1 MFRNK
6 PLVKKLNT
14 QGGCHGNGRGG
25 GGGVR
30 MNLIMT
36 YNVYNI

>member
-14 QGGCHGNGRGG
+14 QGVVTVTGEGG
-25 GGGVR
+25 GGERSTHELDYDV
-30 MNLIMT
+30 
-36 YNVYNI
+36 

>member
-14 QGGCHGNGRGG
+14 QGVVTVTGEGG
-25 GGGVR
+25 GRGVR